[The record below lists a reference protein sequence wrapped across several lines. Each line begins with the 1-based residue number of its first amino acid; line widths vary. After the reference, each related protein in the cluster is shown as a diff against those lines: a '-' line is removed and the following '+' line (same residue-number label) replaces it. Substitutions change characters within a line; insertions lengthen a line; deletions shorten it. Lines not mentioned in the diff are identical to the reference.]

1 MNYYKY
7 LLLVILFSAYGISA
21 QNNLVSNYSFES
33 NSNCPT
39 AAGQLSYVSDWHTCN
54 VLTPNYFNSC
64 QLVPNTYGVPTNIK
78 GYQFSKTG
86 NAFVGILAYGNAP
99 STAREYIQSELIS
112 PLTAGKSYR
121 VSFNVSLA
129 NSSTTAITQLG
140 AYLST
145 NAISSSTALSL
156 PYTPQI
162 VSDRGNYIIDTVDW
176 VEITAIYNATGGEKF
191 ITIGNFKD
199 EVQTDTIQMHAGLPE
214 AYYYIDDVSIT
225 PVEAVLTTIPNV
237 FTPNNDGI
245 NDQWELTHLPEKSE
259 VKIYNRW
266 GVLVAGLETPLKA
279 EGSYKWDGYTT
290 SGIKCVAGTY
300 YYVIFNGSIKKGFI
314 QLIRDN

>member
-7 LLLVILFSAYGISA
+7 LLLIIVSSTFSISA
-21 QNNLVSNYSFES
+21 QNNLVPNYSFEFS
-33 NSNCPT
+33 SNCPT
-39 AAGQLSYVSDWHTCN
+39 AAGQLNYASDWHTCN
-54 VLTPNYFNSC
+54 LLTPNYFNSC
-64 QLVPNTYGVPTNIK
+64 QAIPNTYGVPSNIK
-78 GYQFSKTG
+78 GYQLSKTG

-99 STAREYIQSELIS
+99 STGREYIQSELIN

-129 NSSTTAITQLG
+129 NPSTTAITQLG
-140 AYLST
+140 AYLSN
-145 NAISSSTALSL
+145 NAISSSNTLAL
-156 PYTPQI
+156 PFTPQI
-162 VSDRGNYIIDTVDW
+162 VSERGNFLIDTVDW
-176 VEITAIYNATGGEKF
+176 IEITAIYTATGGEKF

-199 EVQTDTIQMHAGLPE
+199 ELQTDTIQLHVGLPE

-225 PVEAVLTTIPNV
+225 PVEITLTNIPNV
-237 FTPNNDGI
+237 FTPNNDGV
-245 NDQWELTHLPEKSE
+245 NDQWELINLPEKSE

-290 SGIKCVAGTY
+290 SGIKCVTGTY

-314 QLIRDN
+314 QLIRE